1 MTAQTAHCAL
11 CPMPPCPPLME
22 VVFETKIVLLRI
34 VEVMVEV
41 VVDEV
46 TDEKGKD
53 MEQHR
58 DGHAVAD
65 PC

>member
-1 MTAQTAHCAL
+1 M
-11 CPMPPCPPLME
+11 LM
-22 VVFETKIVLLRI
+22 I